1 MVLVQFNSI
10 EPPSSKFRLIA
21 NSKVGNI
28 GGSAKLYQCL
38 ATQDY
43 FLAVE
48 DDALHRVEMRK
59 VGDKFA
65 SAFIEEFIHEGG
77 FSET

>member
-1 MVLVQFNSI
+1 MVLVQFDSI
-10 EPPSSKFRLIA
+10 EPPSNKFRHVA
-21 NSKVGNI
+21 NSRLGNV
-28 GGSAKLYQCL
+28 GGSVKLYQCL

-48 DDALHRVEMRK
+48 DDALHRIEMRK
-59 VGDKFA
+59 VSDKFA
-65 SAFIEEFIHEGG
+65 SAFIEEFTHEGV